1 VKLLIIED
9 DIELAESIKDGLSEY
24 NVVTVVGS
32 GEDGLY
38 SVKAESF
45 DVVVIDITLPDI
57 NGIEICKEIR
67 TEGINTPILMLTGK
81 SEISYKLASFSS
93 GADDYL
99 TKPFDLKELEAR
111 LNCLYKRAANE
122 IKASTLRL
130 GDLEIDTANKTA
142 KKCGQ
147 SIALKRKEFQVL
159 EYLIR
164 NKDRALTREIITE
177 NLWNE
182 EEQCE
187 SNVVEVYIRNLRKKL
202 DEPFNSNYI
211 KTVYGVGYKISEV

>member
-1 VKLLIIED
+1 MKLLIIED